1 MLGTCPW
8 GGQHEGKTR
17 KRILVTSSL
26 YATDGHSGT
35 FYMRLAAS
43 RMQMLHALAA
53 SCVQSRQFF
62 DRMLREQLIELKNE
76 DDIKKSENLRDTCA
90 C

>member
-1 MLGTCPW
+1 MELQEAYLHKAAKTLMLGTCPW

-17 KRILVTSSL
+17 KRILVTSSF
-26 YATDGHSGT
+26 YATDGRSDA

-43 RMQMLHALAA
+43 RMQLLHALAA

-62 DRMLREQLIELKNE
+62 ESTLREQIFELK
-76 DDIKKSENLRDTCA
+76 K
-90 C
+90 